1 MMSNTTAL
9 PSYKINYVRV
19 YQDPQNPKH
28 KVGCS
33 TPERP
38 TRRYIESHQ
47 DLYMTEKDVRVN
59 RLLFPL
65 NIL

>member
-1 MMSNTTAL
+1 MLTNETSL

-19 YQDPQNPKH
+19 YQDPRNPKH
-28 KVGCS
+28 KIGCS

-47 DLYMTEKDVRVN
+47 DLYMTEKDVRN
-59 RLLFPL
+59 A
-65 NIL
+65 